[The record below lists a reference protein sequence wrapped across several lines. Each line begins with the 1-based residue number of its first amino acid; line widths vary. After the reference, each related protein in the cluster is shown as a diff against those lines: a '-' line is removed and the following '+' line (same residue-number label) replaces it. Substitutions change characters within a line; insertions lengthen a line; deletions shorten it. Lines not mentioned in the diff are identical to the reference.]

1 MNKLKLQLSFLQ
13 IALFFFLITTSTKV
27 ICQTDMDAIMMTKN
41 NFCTGIMYN
50 NNSWNNYW
58 EGTFKRSNAN
68 LGTVSSQVI
77 GVMGNYGIKDNL
89 NVLFSLPY
97 ISTKTS
103 ASYLKGQ
110 NGLQDLTLT
119 IKWMPIEKKL
129 GKGDFSLYGLGAISV
144 PTSNYVADFL
154 PMSIGMQS
162 TASSVRL
169 MMDYQEKNL
178 FVTGSAA
185 YIIRNQVTIDR
196 TAYYTTQ
203 LVYSNQV
210 WMPNMANFNI
220 RAGYRSSKWI
230 AEAVA
235 DITQTNGGFDIRK
248 NDMPF
253 LSNQMNATRIGA
265 NVKYT
270 FTSIQG
276 LSLIGN
282 SMFTVAGRNMGQ
294 TTSLSAGVFYIVD
307 FTKKKKSTSKSEES
321 SKK

>member
-1 MNKLKLQLSFLQ
+1 MKSKLQLPFLKVV
-13 IALFFFLITTSTKV
+13 LFICFLTASIKAIS
-27 ICQTDMDAIMMTKN
+27 QTDIDGIMMAKN
-41 NFCTGIMYN
+41 NFCTGIMYS

-58 EGTFKRSNAN
+58 EGTFKRNNAN
-68 LGTVSSQVI
+68 LGTVSSQVV

-103 ASYLKGQ
+103 ASYLDGQ

-129 GKGDFSLYGLGAISV
+129 GKGDFSLYGLGAVSI
-144 PTSNYVADFL
+144 PTTNYVADYL
-154 PMSIGMQS
+154 PLSIGMRS
-162 TASSVRL
+162 NAYSLRL
-169 MMDYQEKNL
+169 MMDYQVNNL
-178 FVTGSAA
+178 FITGSAA
-185 YIIRNQVTIDR
+185 YIMRDNVTIDR

-203 LVYSNQV
+203 MVYSKQV

-230 AEAVA
+230 AEGVV
-235 DITQTNGGFDIRK
+235 DIIQTNGGFDIRK

-253 LSNQMNATRIGA
+253 LSNQMNATRVGSNI
-265 NVKYT
+265 KYT
-270 FTSIQG
+270 FSSIEG

-282 SMFTVAGRNMGQ
+282 AMFTVAGRNIGQ
-294 TTSLSAGVFYIVD
+294 TTSLSAGVFYILD
-307 FTKKKKSTSKSEES
+307 FTKKKKVAEE
-321 SKK
+321 KK

>member
-1 MNKLKLQLSFLQ
+1 MKSKLQLLFLKVV
-13 IALFFFLITTSTKV
+13 LFICFLTASIKAIS
-27 ICQTDMDAIMMTKN
+27 QTDIDGIMMAKN
-41 NFCTGIMYN
+41 NFCTGIMYS

-58 EGTFKRSNAN
+58 EGTFKRNNAN
-68 LGTVSSQVI
+68 LGTVSSQVV

-103 ASYLKGQ
+103 ASYLDGQ

-129 GKGDFSLYGLGAISV
+129 GKGDFSLYGLGAVSI
-144 PTSNYVADFL
+144 PTTNYVADYL
-154 PMSIGMQS
+154 PLSIGMRS
-162 TASSVRL
+162 NAYSLRL
-169 MMDYQEKNL
+169 MMDYQVNNL
-178 FVTGSAA
+178 FITGSAA
-185 YIIRNQVTIDR
+185 YIMRDNVTIDR

-203 LVYSNQV
+203 MVYSKQV

-230 AEAVA
+230 AEGVV
-235 DITQTNGGFDIRK
+235 DIIQTNGGFDIRK

-253 LSNQMNATRIGA
+253 LSNQMNATRVGSNI
-265 NVKYT
+265 KYT
-270 FTSIQG
+270 FSSIEG

-282 SMFTVAGRNMGQ
+282 AMFTVAGRNIGQ
-294 TTSLSAGVFYIVD
+294 TTSLSAGVFYILD
-307 FTKKKKSTSKSEES
+307 FTKKKKVAEE
-321 SKK
+321 KK